1 MLFNLENVY
10 SRAALHLLGQ
20 QLNFPSLLFKCLVF
34 EPEILENCSGCCNL
48 TKKNTQVKA
57 RKNII

>member
-48 TKKNTQVKA
+48 TKTIHKLKPE
-57 RKNII
+57 KI